1 MNAVPNS
8 HFSEQKSNQKMRA
21 EYVEMTLKINCIKG
35 TSDAEILNLFSAAEP
50 KELAQMYL
58 WPALRLMWKLR
69 AKEFAGCEDSSKLKE
84 CARWM
89 RRELRELECSASDYL
104 EEPPPTSI
112 SAGDYKQL
120 ALSCFDVLKRT
131 VGCSILDDGV
141 TGISAGEAAGKE
153 PLIEEQI
160 SEEESRRLALKA
172 LQDLSDSF

>member
-8 HFSEQKSNQKMRA
+8 QFSEPKSNPKLRS
-21 EYVEMTLKINCIKG
+21 EYVEMTLKINCVKG
-35 TSDAEILNLFSAAEP
+35 TSDAEILNLFLAAEP

-69 AKEFAGCEDSSKLKE
+69 AKEFAGCSDSSKLKE

-89 RRELRELECSASDYL
+89 RRELRELECFANDYL

-120 ALSCFDVLKRT
+120 ALSCFDILKRT
-131 VGCSILDDGV
+131 VGCSVPDDLAA
-141 TGISAGEAAGKE
+141 GISAGEAGGKE
-153 PLIEEQI
+153 PLIEEKI